1 MDISCS
7 NTADSSALLPIHC
20 LVSALQLPFDEVES
34 VEFARQ
40 GGGVVSS
47 RTFDLVVRMKNDV
60 EHQFRFVWGQKCEG
74 A

>member
-1 MDISCS
+1 M
-7 NTADSSALLPIHC
+7 
-20 LVSALQLPFDEVES
+20 QLPFDEVES

-60 EHQFRFVWGQKCEG
+60 EHQFRFVWGRKCEG